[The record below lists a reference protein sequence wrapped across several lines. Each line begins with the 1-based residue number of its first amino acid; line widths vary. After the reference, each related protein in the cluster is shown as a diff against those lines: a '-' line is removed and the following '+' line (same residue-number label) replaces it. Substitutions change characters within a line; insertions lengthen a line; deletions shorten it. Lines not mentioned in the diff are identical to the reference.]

1 MSFGNK
7 RQRMIA
13 GIVFFALVL
22 IAICIGG
29 ILNGE
34 EALLTDFTRKN
45 LAPCL
50 RYPFG
55 TDWLGRDMLSR
66 TLKGLSTSI
75 LLGVLSAAVSAV
87 IALILGVVSATMGKT
102 ADSVISF
109 IIDLMMG
116 IPHILLLILISVAF
130 GKGFQGV
137 AFGIALTHW
146 PSLAR
151 VIRGEVLQL
160 KESPY
165 ILIAEKMGK
174 GKLYIAAKHMLPHL
188 LSQFSVGL
196 ILLFPHAIMHESAVT
211 FLGFGLSSEQPAVGI
226 ILSESMKYLVTGQ
239 WWLAVLP
246 GIMLVI
252 VVVSF
257 YAVGE
262 SARKLADPASAH
274 K

>member
-13 GIVFFALVL
+13 GLVFFALVL

-174 GKLYIAAKHMLPHL
+174 GKLYIAAKHMFPHL

-252 VVVSF
+252 VVMSF

>member
-13 GIVFFALVL
+13 GLVFFALVL
-22 IAICIGG
+22 IAICISG

-87 IALILGVVSATMGKT
+87 IALILGIVSATMGKT

-174 GKLYIAAKHMLPHL
+174 GKLYIAAKHMFPHL

-262 SARKLADPASAH
+262 SARNLADPASAH

>member
-13 GIVFFALVL
+13 GLVFFALVL
-22 IAICIGG
+22 IAICISG

-45 LAPCL
+45 LAPCPQ
-50 RYPFG
+50 YPFG

-109 IIDLMMG
+109 VIDLMMG

-130 GKGFQGV
+130 GKGFLGV

-146 PSLAR
+146 PFLAR

-165 ILIAEKMGK
+165 IL
-174 GKLYIAAKHMLPHL
+174 
-188 LSQFSVGL
+188 SL
-196 ILLFPHAIMHESAVT
+196 IHI
-211 FLGFGLSSEQPAVGI
+211 SEP
-226 ILSESMKYLVTGQ
+226 TR
-239 WWLAVLP
+239 P
-246 GIMLVI
+246 
-252 VVVSF
+252 
-257 YAVGE
+257 
-262 SARKLADPASAH
+262 
-274 K
+274 